1 MSDSRK
7 LTLRCPDCNSHL
19 VIDATTGE
27 VLSHRPP
34 KAPPAEGKDL
44 TELLN
49 DLEQQKE
56 QAEDIFAREMDAL
69 KDRDRLLEDKFE
81 EALKRAEE
89 EPDDEPPLRPFDLD

>member
-1 MSDSRK
+1 M
-7 LTLRCPDCNSHL
+7 
-19 VIDATTGE
+19 
-27 VLSHRPP
+27 SHRPP
-34 KAPPAEGKDL
+34 NAAPAEGKDL
-44 TELLN
+44 SELVD

-56 QAEDIFAREMDAL
+56 DAEDIFAREMDAL